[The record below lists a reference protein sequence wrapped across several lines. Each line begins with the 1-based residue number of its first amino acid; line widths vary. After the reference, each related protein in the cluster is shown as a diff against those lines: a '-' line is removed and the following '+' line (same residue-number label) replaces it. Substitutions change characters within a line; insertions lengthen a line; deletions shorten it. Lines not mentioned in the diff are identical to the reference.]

1 MKDILSIFYPS
12 YYTKN
17 TYSIDFKKLKE
28 LGIKGIIFDIDNTL
42 VPHDAPA
49 DKKAFRLIEE
59 LKEMGFKLMIVS
71 NNEEPRV
78 KSFADALG
86 CPYVFKALKP
96 AATGY
101 LEAFKKTGLKKE
113 ELICIGDQIFTDI
126 WGANRAGLKSILV
139 GRLYPYEP
147 PHIHL
152 KRMLEYP
159 VKLKYLKY
167 RKKRG

>member
-1 MKDILSIFYPS
+1 MKDLLSIFYPS

-78 KSFADALG
+78 KLFAAARM
-86 CPYVFKALKP
+86 CSKP
-96 AATGY
+96 
-101 LEAFKKTGLKKE
+101 
-113 ELICIGDQIFTDI
+113 
-126 WGANRAGLKSILV
+126 
-139 GRLYPYEP
+139 
-147 PHIHL
+147 
-152 KRMLEYP
+152 
-159 VKLKYLKY
+159 
-167 RKKRG
+167 